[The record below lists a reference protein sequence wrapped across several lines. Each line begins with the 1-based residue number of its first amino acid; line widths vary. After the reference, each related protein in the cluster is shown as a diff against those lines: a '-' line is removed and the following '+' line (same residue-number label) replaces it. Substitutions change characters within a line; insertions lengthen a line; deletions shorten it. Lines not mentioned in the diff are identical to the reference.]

1 MTSEKPQR
9 MVSGKKFYPSYIAF
23 VASIGGALFG
33 YDLVIISGAEI
44 FIRQQ
49 FALTPGQL
57 GFATSSALFGCIAG
71 PFCGAWISD
80 RFGRKATLFAAA
92 FLFIAGAIGTALAGD
107 FTSFNVFRIL
117 GGVGIGF
124 ASLASPMYI
133 AEIAPPKSRGRLG
146 LMYQLAITIG
156 AVSATIVSYFLAKYA
171 PPNLGW
177 RLMFASVIIPV
188 AIFSVLLVPV
198 PASPRWLAERRRF
211 DEALAVLTRIG
222 GEDEGMRE
230 LAEIKASMREEIGG
244 IRELLQPGM
253 RAALL
258 TGLFLAVLGNWTGWT
273 AMSLYMPSLFQ
284 EAGFLKPSDAIA
296 QNVFV
301 MGTTVLLT
309 IVSICLVDRVGRR
322 PLWLGCSAAMFVC
335 LIVAGVIFQLHLTGS
350 IVVLAIFLCAA
361 PHAIGLGPLPWLMM
375 SEIYPNRV
383 RARALSLCT
392 TMLWVAGFTAPF
404 VFPVME
410 AASKRILHSA
420 AGVFWFYSIVCI
432 FSLIWGYKFLPE
444 TRGRTLENVADS
456 WRIGRETAT
465 SVD

>member
-1 MTSEKPQR
+1 
-9 MVSGKKFYPSYIAF
+9 
-23 VASIGGALFG
+23 
-33 YDLVIISGAEI
+33 
-44 FIRQQ
+44 
-49 FALTPGQL
+49 
-57 GFATSSALFGCIAG
+57 
-71 PFCGAWISD
+71 
-80 RFGRKATLFAAA
+80 
-92 FLFIAGAIGTALAGD
+92 
-107 FTSFNVFRIL
+107 
-117 GGVGIGF
+117 
-124 ASLASPMYI
+124 
-133 AEIAPPKSRGRLG
+133 
-146 LMYQLAITIG
+146 
-156 AVSATIVSYFLAKYA
+156 
-171 PPNLGW
+171 
-177 RLMFASVIIPV
+177 
-188 AIFSVLLVPV
+188 
-198 PASPRWLAERRRF
+198 
-211 DEALAVLTRIG
+211 
-222 GEDEGMRE
+222 
-230 LAEIKASMREEIGG
+230 
-244 IRELLQPGM
+244 
-253 RAALL
+253 
-258 TGLFLAVLGNWTGWT
+258 
-273 AMSLYMPSLFQ
+273 LYMPSLFQ